1 MFIIQSCHLGHRW
14 GIKSKMKIAF
24 INYFDVKQRQIF
36 VEIALLIHVKNAPPA
51 SMLTNN
57 SLYFHFFRIL
67 IQVSFGPELILG
79 AWFVVCL
86 WSVCLSARSVVWY
99 INLITYLAWRNGF
112 DEVRVHRQSCF
123 AWRHRM
129 RNFLNFKFTLI
140 KAWASLWDVLSQT
153 HQSLSYNSCSSVKMS
168 LTREA
173 SKRKNVK

>member
-1 MFIIQSCHLGHRW
+1 
-14 GIKSKMKIAF
+14 MKIAF

-36 VEIALLIHVKNAPPA
+36 VEIALLIHVKNAPLA

-86 WSVCLSARSVVWY
+86 RSVCLSARSVVWY
-99 INLITYLAWRNGF
+99 LNLITYLAWRNGF

-123 AWRHRM
+123 A
-129 RNFLNFKFTLI
+129 
-140 KAWASLWDVLSQT
+140 
-153 HQSLSYNSCSSVKMS
+153 
-168 LTREA
+168 
-173 SKRKNVK
+173 